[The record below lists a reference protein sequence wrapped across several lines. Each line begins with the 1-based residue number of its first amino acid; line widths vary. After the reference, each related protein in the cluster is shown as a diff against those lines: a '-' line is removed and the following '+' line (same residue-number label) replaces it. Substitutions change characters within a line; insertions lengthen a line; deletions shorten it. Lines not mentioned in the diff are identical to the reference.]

1 MPYLLENERPYAA
14 LVIDDN
20 EIVRDVLSEMLILEG
35 VFKIS
40 EADNGE
46 GGLKVVKSIAKPDII
61 FCDLQMPEM
70 DGVEF
75 LRHLTGLK
83 YDGAVVMM
91 SGEDERILA
100 SVEALG
106 KAHNLNILAAIEKPI
121 TPDRLENILN
131 LFSKPGSDPAPLA
144 TAPTLSKRDLNEG
157 LESGAL
163 VNFYQ
168 PKVSLASH
176 HVKGV
181 EALTRFRLKNGTLA
195 SPNLFIPL
203 AEKHD
208 LIDLLTMKMVK
219 QAIEDLAAWQKR
231 GISVCCSANFAMD
244 SFLRLQLPEF
254 LFEMLEEK
262 QMDSSRL
269 TIEITEGQVMGNAR
283 IQLETLAR
291 LRLRGIRLSIDD
303 FGTGYAT
310 FTQLKRIPFQELKLD
325 RSFVTDASKDRASRA
340 IVEATVTL
348 AHELGMTTVAEGVET
363 EEELAFLEDL
373 QVEEIQGFLIS
384 KPVSADDFAEW
395 YLSANPAGSVSLPN
409 RPLRKLSA

>member
-1 MPYLLENERPYAA
+1 
-14 LVIDDN
+14 
-20 EIVRDVLSEMLILEG
+20 
-35 VFKIS
+35 
-40 EADNGE
+40 
-46 GGLKVVKSIAKPDII
+46 
-61 FCDLQMPEM
+61 
-70 DGVEF
+70 
-75 LRHLTGLK
+75 
-83 YDGAVVMM
+83 
-91 SGEDERILA
+91 
-100 SVEALG
+100 
-106 KAHNLNILAAIEKPI
+106 
-121 TPDRLENILN
+121 
-131 LFSKPGSDPAPLA
+131 
-144 TAPTLSKRDLNEG
+144 
-157 LESGAL
+157 
-163 VNFYQ
+163 
-168 PKVSLASH
+168 
-176 HVKGV
+176 
-181 EALTRFRLKNGTLA
+181 
-195 SPNLFIPL
+195 
-203 AEKHD
+203 
-208 LIDLLTMKMVK
+208 MKMVK

-340 IVEATVTL
+340 IVE
-348 AHELGMTTVAEGVET
+348 
-363 EEELAFLEDL
+363 EDL

>member
-1 MPYLLENERPYAA
+1 M
-14 LVIDDN
+14 
-20 EIVRDVLSEMLILEG
+20 
-35 VFKIS
+35 
-40 EADNGE
+40 
-46 GGLKVVKSIAKPDII
+46 
-61 FCDLQMPEM
+61 
-70 DGVEF
+70 
-75 LRHLTGLK
+75 
-83 YDGAVVMM
+83 
-91 SGEDERILA
+91 
-100 SVEALG
+100 
-106 KAHNLNILAAIEKPI
+106 
-121 TPDRLENILN
+121 
-131 LFSKPGSDPAPLA
+131 
-144 TAPTLSKRDLNEG
+144 
-157 LESGAL
+157 

-303 FGTGYAT
+303 FGTGNAT

-373 QVEEIQGFLIS
+373 QVKEIQGFLFS